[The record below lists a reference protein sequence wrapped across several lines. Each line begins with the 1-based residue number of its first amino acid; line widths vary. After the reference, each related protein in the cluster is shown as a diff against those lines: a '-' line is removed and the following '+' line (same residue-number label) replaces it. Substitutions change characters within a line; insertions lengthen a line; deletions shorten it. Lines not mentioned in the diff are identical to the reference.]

1 MQLNTQIYN
10 SLGILSDDE
19 GYLKKAA
26 DYLKRLAEKKRGSET
41 EKERREMDETEY
53 IMSSPKMLD
62 IIREGDEEI
71 KKGNLHTTNVE
82 DLYYR

>member
-26 DYLKRLAEKKRGSET
+26 NYLKRLAEKKRVSEI
-41 EKERREMDETEY
+41 ENKKREMDETKY

-62 IIREGDEEI
+62 II
-71 KKGNLHTTNVE
+71 H
-82 DLYYR
+82 